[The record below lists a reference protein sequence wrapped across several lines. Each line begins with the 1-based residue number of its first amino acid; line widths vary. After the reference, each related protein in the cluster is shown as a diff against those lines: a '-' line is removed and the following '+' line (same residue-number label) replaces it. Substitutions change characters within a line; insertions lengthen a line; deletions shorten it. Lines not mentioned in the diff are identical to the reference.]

1 MIKGVRGAFAAS
13 VICLGSLLALGWA
26 PAQAAKLEGQQFDN
40 TMVLAGRTLRL
51 NGLGLRG
58 VLWVKAF
65 VAGLYLP
72 ATSKDPNQILTM
84 PGPKRVRLKVM
95 LEAPSHE
102 LTKSFQHGA
111 RNENEQARLALGKR
125 VDTLSALIDS
135 LDTVRPGDVMDLDYL
150 PDQGVQLRLNDKPVG
165 EPVPGEDLYRVVL
178 KIFVG
183 ERPVDKNMREGLL
196 RGGF

>member
-1 MIKGVRGAFAAS
+1 MIKGVRGAVAAS
-13 VICLGSLLALGWA
+13 VICLGSWLAFGGT
-26 PAQAAKLEGQQFDN
+26 AACAATLEGQQFDN

-72 ATSKDPNQILTM
+72 AASKDPNQILTM
-84 PGPKRVRLKVM
+84 PGPKRLRLKVM

-111 RNENEQARLALGKR
+111 SNESDQAQLVLAKR
-125 VDTLSALIDS
+125 VETLSNLIDS
-135 LDTVRPGDVMDLDYL
+135 LDKVHPGDIMDLDYL
-150 PDQGVQLRLNDKPVG
+150 PDHGVQLRLNDKPVG
-165 EPVPGEDLYRVVL
+165 QPVPGEDLYRVVL

-183 ERPVDKNMREGLL
+183 DRPVDKRMREGLL

>member
-1 MIKGVRGAFAAS
+1 MRRAVLAGLMGAGVILAPLSHAEAA
-13 VICLGSLLALGWA
+13 LT
-26 PAQAAKLEGQQFDN
+26 PRLEGQQFDN

-58 VLWVKAF
+58 VMWVKAF

-72 ATSKDPNQILTM
+72 AATKDANQILTM

-102 LTKSFQHGA
+102 LTKSFLHGA
-111 RNENEQARLALGKR
+111 SHESESVQKSMSTRVEALAA
-125 VDTLSALIDS
+125 VIDS
-135 LDTVRPGDVMDLDYL
+135 LDTVHPGDVMDLDYV
-150 PDQGVQLRLNDKPVG
+150 PDQGVQLRINDKPVG
-165 EPVPGEDLYRVVL
+165 HVVPGEDLYRVVL

-183 ERPVDKNMREGLL
+183 ERPVDKQMREGLL
-196 RGGF
+196 RGGY

>member
-1 MIKGVRGAFAAS
+1 MIKGVRGSWAIGLIGIALF
-13 VICLGSLLALGWA
+13 LTLGWGV
-26 PAQAAKLEGQQFDN
+26 AQAAKLEGQQFDN
-40 TMVLAGRTLRL
+40 SMVLAGRTLRL

-84 PGPKRVRLKVM
+84 PGPKRLRLKVM
-95 LEAPSHE
+95 LEASSHE

-111 RNENEQARLALGKR
+111 RNEEEPIRLAMAKR
-125 VDTLSALIDS
+125 VDTLAGLIDS
-135 LDTVRPGDVMDLDYL
+135 LDKVHPGDVMDLDYV
-150 PDQGVQLRLNDKPVG
+150 PDQGVQLRLNDKLVG
-165 EPVPGEDLYRVVL
+165 QPVPGDDLYRVVL

-183 ERPVDKNMREGLL
+183 DRPVDKRMREGLL

>member
-1 MIKGVRGAFAAS
+1 MIKGVRGAVAVS
-13 VICLGSLLALGWA
+13 LICLGSFLTLGWTQ
-26 PAQAAKLEGQQFDN
+26 AQAAKLEGQQFDN

-72 ATSKDPNQILTM
+72 AASKDPNQILTM
-84 PGPKRVRLKVM
+84 PGPKRLRLKVM

-111 RNENEQARLALGKR
+111 RNENEPARSALAKR
-125 VDTLSALIDS
+125 VETLSALIDS
-135 LDTVRPGDVMDLDYL
+135 LDKVHPGDVLDLDYL

-165 EPVPGEDLYRVVL
+165 QPVPGEDLYRVVL

-183 ERPVDKNMREGLL
+183 DRPVDKRMREGLL

>member
-1 MIKGVRGAFAAS
+1 MIKGLRDTAVAGL
-13 VICLGSLLALGWA
+13 ICLISVLACGSD
-26 PAQAAKLEGQQFDN
+26 PAQAARLEGQQLDN
-40 TMVLAGRTLRL
+40 TTALAGRTLRL

-84 PGPKRVRLKVM
+84 LGPKRLRLKVM

-102 LTKSFQHGA
+102 LTKSFQHGTSNETESA
-111 RNENEQARLALGKR
+111 RQALAKR
-125 VDTLSALIDS
+125 VEALSALIDG
-135 LDTVRPGDVMDLDYL
+135 LDKVHPGDVLDLDYI
-150 PDQGVQLRLNDKPVG
+150 PDLGVQLRHNDQPVG
-165 EPVPGEDLYRVVL
+165 QPVPGEDLYRVVL

-183 ERPVDKNMREGLL
+183 DRPVDKRMREGLL
-196 RGGF
+196 RGGV